1 MLSLA
6 FIAQSYLKEHGT
18 ARFSTSGYFNSLCF
32 HQNKDILSC
41 FLLIFL
47 QLLKIDI
54 NIHTVGAVTEPELE
68 KKKHELWFIFIYRC
82 FNAMDICN
90 CLGYPWEGLS
100 CFIDVGYFK
109 NN

>member
-41 FLLIFL
+41 FLPIFL

-68 KKKHELWFIFIYRC
+68 KKSM
-82 FNAMDICN
+82 NS
-90 CLGYPWEGLS
+90 GLS
-100 CFIDVGYFK
+100 LFIDVLMQWTFVIV
-109 NN
+109 